1 MTSTFYARWTDDRSW
16 PQPLRDHL
24 KNVANRAGLLAAS
37 ARGCDSGFVASAML
51 AGLLHDLGKYRTEF
65 QRYLNAGERSR
76 KSAETDHA
84 AYGAAAAA
92 ANWNELAIA
101 FAVAGHHAGL
111 HDENLLADMV
121 TGRKYQAMDRFSE
134 LLVTADQADE
144 LNGLIATFGPNS
156 EQIND
161 PDASL
166 IPDRGGE
173 FEKRRF
179 DVFVRMLFSTVVDA
193 DRLDSE
199 KFEQEHR
206 LRRSWERSHHSLD
219 PVELL
224 ARLEAARR
232 AKSQEKQGSRPE
244 LMQLRDGVF
253 ASCIDRAKNCGSGFF
268 SLTVPTGGG
277 KTIASMAFA
286 LEHARILGLR
296 RVIVVIPYLSIIE
309 QNARE
314 YRNIFGAE
322 QVLEHHSAVEIA
334 AAKTKPGGDANEPPQ
349 ALDIERA
356 MENWDVPIIVTTAVQ
371 FIETLFAASPSKAR
385 KLHNVARSV
394 LIFDEVQTLPT
405 HLLEPTLD
413 LLRTLQ
419 LEFGV
424 SVVFCSATQPAF
436 LKSANLRHGFQKGDV
451 TEIAVS
457 PTDLFQKLKRV
468 QYRVE
473 PTESRWNWD
482 RLADEMLSVKRKQAL
497 AIVNLRQHA
506 FDAFLA
512 IKRRIS
518 DANVSESTS
527 KPRTLIG
534 DDQNSGAHPTNHV
547 NEQVFHLSS
556 AMCAAH
562 RLDLLGL
569 SRTPPKN
576 NVKQRLIEN
585 LPCWVISTQLIE
597 AGVDVDFPT
606 VFRAMGPLDS
616 VVQAAGRC
624 NREGKLCDDSGQM
637 VSGEVIV
644 FNPEIAGGSSGLP
657 PGNYAKGTA
666 ITPIYL
672 KDTEQ
677 LATDPD
683 LFAKYFNELF
693 QITATDHV
701 RRGENTIQE
710 SRTKLDFRTVS
721 DRAKVIKEDTIGVI
735 VPYGPA
741 KRLIE
746 VIRRSKRIDRG
757 VLRRLQRYMVNL
769 RRGPKTLYEQ
779 LQNEGRLEPLLREI
793 AEIPVLDAAC
803 YDAHLGIVFKER
815 SPEDF
820 VQ

>member
-1 MTSTFYARWTDDRSW
+1 MTPKFHARWTDDRMV
-16 PQPLRDHL
+16 PQALHDHL
-24 KNVANRAGLLAAS
+24 KNVGNRARLLAES
-37 ARGCDSGFVASAML
+37 ARRCDAGFVTSAML

-65 QRYLNAGERSR
+65 QRYLNAGDRSQ
-76 KSAETDHA
+76 KSSETDHA
-84 AYGAAAAA
+84 VYGAAAAA

-111 HDENLLADMV
+111 HDECQLAEMV
-121 TGRKYQAMDRFSE
+121 TGRKYQALDRFSE
-134 LLVTADQADE
+134 LLVTADRADE
-144 LNGLIATFGPNS
+144 LDGLIATFGPDS

-161 PDASL
+161 PHASL

-206 LRRSWERSHHSLD
+206 LRRTWERSHHSLD
-219 PVELL
+219 PEVLL

-232 AKSQEKQGSRPE
+232 AKSEENRGSRLE
-244 LMQLRDGVF
+244 LVQLRDEIF
-253 ASCIDRAKNCGSGFF
+253 AACFDRAKNSVPGFF

-286 LEHARILGLR
+286 LEHARKHGLR

-322 QVLEHHSAVEIA
+322 QVLEHHSAVEVA
-334 AAKTKPGGDANEPPQ
+334 VAKTKPGGDANEPPQ

-394 LIFDEVQTLPT
+394 VIFDEVQTLPT

-413 LLRTLQ
+413 VLRTLQ
-419 LEFGV
+419 REFGV

-436 LKSANLRHGFQKGDV
+436 LRSANLRHGFQKGEV
-451 TEIAVS
+451 TEIAAS
-457 PTDLFQKLKRV
+457 PADLFQKLKRV

-497 AIVNLRQHA
+497 AVVNLRQHA

-518 DANVSESTS
+518 GANVPGTTS
-527 KPRTLIG
+527 KSLIKAGEAHHSGIHRTNQ
-534 DDQNSGAHPTNHV
+534 D

-576 NVKQRLIEN
+576 NVKQRLFEN

-624 NREGKLCDDSGQM
+624 NREGKLCDDSGHM

-657 PGNYAKGTA
+657 LGNYAKATA
-666 ITPIYL
+666 ITPLYL
-672 KDTEQ
+672 KDTER
-677 LATDPD
+677 LATDPE

-693 QITATDHV
+693 QITATD
-701 RRGENTIQE
+701 RIRPGQKTIQE
-710 SRTKLDFRTVS
+710 SRTKLDFRKVG
-721 DRAKVIKEDTIGVI
+721 DRAKVIEEDTIGVV

-741 KRLIE
+741 KKLIDA
-746 VIRRSKRIDRG
+746 IRRSKRIDRG

-779 LQNEGRLEPLLREI
+779 LQNDGRLEPLLREI
-793 AEIPVLDAAC
+793 AEIPELDAVC
-803 YDAHLGIVFKER
+803 YDLQLGIVFKGR